1 LRVIEVAFRA
11 LHQLPSEA
19 FWANEGVCQV
29 DQKEQG
35 HTATED
41 IVDKH
46 FAIPLL
52 KNVAGFDVSEG
63 EGKKQNPYPDNDN
76 VHCIFPCFRF
86 DLTFAFGASKFH
98 EQGRRSSIGDGV

>member
-1 LRVIEVAFRA
+1 MAFRA

-29 DQKEQG
+29 GEKEQG

-46 FAIPLL
+46 HRSFRL
-52 KNVAGFDVSEG
+52 KAVTGFDVG
-63 EGKKQNPYPDNDN
+63 EGQGKEQN
-76 VHCIFPCFRF
+76 HSFCFGFRESNKLSF
-86 DLTFAFGASKFH
+86 K
-98 EQGRRSSIGDGV
+98 RC